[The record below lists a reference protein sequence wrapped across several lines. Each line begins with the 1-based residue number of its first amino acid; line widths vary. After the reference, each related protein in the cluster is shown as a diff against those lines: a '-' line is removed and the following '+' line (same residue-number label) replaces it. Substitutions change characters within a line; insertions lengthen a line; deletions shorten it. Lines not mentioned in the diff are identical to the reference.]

1 MTIRTRMAPSP
12 TGMFH
17 IGSLRTSLYDYLLA
31 HSTEQ
36 GKFVLRIEDTDQ
48 SRLVEGAYESILD
61 ACAWAAILPDE
72 GVTYDSDHQ
81 IVELGDCGPYIQ
93 SKRLAIY
100 DQYINQLIDAGHAYY
115 AFDTAEA
122 LDEMRNRQRI
132 NKQPPKYERHS
143 MMNSFTL
150 SPEEVDAKIAAGEP
164 YVVRMVVPD
173 DQEISFTDMVRG
185 EITVQ
190 SKEVDEQ
197 ILRKSDG
204 FPTYHLAVVVDDHL
218 MNITHVLRGDEWISS
233 TPKHVLLY
241 QYFGWEAPTFAHLP
255 VLVNETGKKLSKRH
269 GDVAVSDFIAQGYLP
284 EAMINFIALLGWNP
298 GTEQELFSL
307 TELAQAFRMDQ
318 VQKKPAF
325 FDREKLAWFNKQWMA
340 KLEPR
345 DLTMRTVPYLIDAGL
360 ITDTDIAN
368 RADWLDR
375 LVQVGRER
383 ITVLSE
389 LPEMVGFLFA
399 LPDYDVALL
408 KWKKADLTEA
418 KETLSGM
425 RALLAEQDASWFVSP
440 EDMKQDIVAWIKE
453 NGYGIGNVM
462 WPLRVALSGLQNSPG
477 PFEIMSVLSKEEIL
491 NRIDHAVS
499 ALSE

>member
-1 MTIRTRMAPSP
+1 
-12 TGMFH
+12 
-17 IGSLRTSLYDYLLA
+17 
-31 HSTEQ
+31 
-36 GKFVLRIEDTDQ
+36 
-48 SRLVEGAYESILD
+48 
-61 ACAWAAILPDE
+61 
-72 GVTYDSDHQ
+72 
-81 IVELGDCGPYIQ
+81 
-93 SKRLAIY
+93 
-100 DQYINQLIDAGHAYY
+100 
-115 AFDTAEA
+115 
-122 LDEMRNRQRI
+122 
-132 NKQPPKYERHS
+132 
-143 MMNSFTL
+143 
-150 SPEEVDAKIAAGEP
+150 
-164 YVVRMVVPD
+164 
-173 DQEISFTDMVRG
+173 
-185 EITVQ
+185 
-190 SKEVDEQ
+190 
-197 ILRKSDG
+197 
-204 FPTYHLAVVVDDHL
+204 
-218 MNITHVLRGDEWISS
+218 
-233 TPKHVLLY
+233 
-241 QYFGWEAPTFAHLP
+241 
-255 VLVNETGKKLSKRH
+255 
-269 GDVAVSDFIAQGYLP
+269 
-284 EAMINFIALLGWNP
+284 
-298 GTEQELFSL
+298 
-307 TELAQAFRMDQ
+307 
-318 VQKKPAF
+318 
-325 FDREKLAWFNKQWMA
+325 
-340 KLEPR
+340 
-345 DLTMRTVPYLIDAGL
+345 MRTVPYLIDAGL